1 MMGCLSKVSQKCIIN
16 EQFNFNKHNM
26 FFKLIAKKQV
36 IAKKKKKLGG
46 WVALDASTP
55 SKSASAKKMENKK
68 YRLHFLQMSKTKN
81 QERLRSLPNWFQNL

>member
-36 IAKKKKKLGG
+36 IAKKKKKIG
-46 WVALDASTP
+46 WVGGARRQHP
-55 SKSASAKKMENKK
+55 I
-68 YRLHFLQMSKTKN
+68 
-81 QERLRSLPNWFQNL
+81 

>member
-36 IAKKKKKLGG
+36 IAKKKKKMGG

-55 SKSASAKKMENKK
+55 SKSASAKKWKI
-68 YRLHFLQMSKTKN
+68 KN
-81 QERLRSLPNWFQNL
+81 IASIFFRCQKQKAKNV